1 MAESAPRPWTWYL
14 TPRPLF
20 SGNNHVALL
29 RGATELLPAL
39 CAAIHGARHEVW
51 LASYILHHDPQ
62 VLTVVQALEGAAR
75 RGVRVRIVVDGFG
88 SKQSMTTLEPRLS
101 AAGVAVGLFRPIDRW
116 THWFQPSQLRRMHM
130 KVAVIDSEEGFIGGI
145 NLIDDHLDLNHG
157 PSHAP
162 RLDFAVA
169 VRGPVVASM
178 EQAVRAM
185 WLRAWFGQDWREEL
199 RELMR
204 GANRLQ
210 QIQALIG
217 QMRLTGWRRPSDGH
231 LLAPVRAALVVRDN
245 LRQRRTI
252 ERTYVEVLRSARQRI
267 WLVSP
272 YFFPGREFRKV
283 ICDAARRGVD
293 VRLLLQGKLDYRLA
307 GWAAKVL
314 YDELLHAGVK
324 IFEYTPAFLHA
335 KVALVDDDWATV
347 GSSNIDPLSL
357 LLNLEA
363 NLIVSDT
370 VFNARL
376 AAELHLAHA
385 ASHPVNPAEQLTHH
399 WLGRLRNGLG
409 RALVTWIASIYLR
422 IAGAQPSRRKRS
434 S

>member
-1 MAESAPRPWTWYL
+1 MSDTPPRPWTWYL
-14 TPRPLF
+14 VPRPLF
-20 SGNNHVALL
+20 SGDNQVELL

-39 CAAIHGARHEVW
+39 CEAIQGARHEVW
-51 LASYILHHDPQ
+51 LASYILHNDPS
-62 VLTVVQALEGAAR
+62 VVRVVDALEEAAR

-88 SKQSMTTLEPRLS
+88 TKQSLAALEPRLS
-101 AAGVAVGLFRPIDRW
+101 AAGVAVGIFRPLDRW
-116 THWFQPSQLRRMHM
+116 THWFQPGQLRRMHM
-130 KVAVIDSEEGFIGGI
+130 KVAVVDGERGFIGGI
-145 NLIDDHLDLNHG
+145 NLIDDHHDLSHG
-157 PSHAP
+157 LSETP

-217 QMRLTGWRRPSDGH
+217 QMRLTGWRRPSDEH
-231 LLAPVRAALVVRDN
+231 SLRPVRAALVVRDN

-293 VRLLLQGKLDYRLA
+293 VRLLLQGKIDYPLA
-307 GWAAKVL
+307 GLAAKVL
-314 YDELLHAGVK
+314 YDELLHAGIH

-335 KVALVDDDWATV
+335 KVALVDEDWATV

-363 NLIVSDT
+363 NLIVSDA

-376 AAELHLAHA
+376 ATELRLAMTA
-385 ASHPVNPAEQLTHH
+385 AHRVDPAKQLTHR
-399 WLGRLRNGLG
+399 WLRRLRSGLG
-409 RALVTWIASIYLR
+409 RAIVTWAASVYLR
-422 IAGAQPSRRKRS
+422 IARAQPRR
-434 S
+434 

>member
-14 TPRPLF
+14 VPRPLF
-20 SGNNHVALL
+20 SGHNHVALL

-39 CAAIHGARHEVW
+39 CQAIHAAHHEVW
-51 LASYILHHDPQ
+51 LASYILHDDPL
-62 VLTVVQALEGAAR
+62 VRSVVEALEDAAR
-75 RGVRVRIVVDGFG
+75 RGVRVRIVLDGFG
-88 SKQSMTTLEPRLS
+88 AKQGLSTLEPRLS
-101 AAGVAVGLFRPIDRW
+101 AAGVAVGIFRPLERW
-116 THWFQPSQLRRMHM
+116 THWFQPGQLRRMHM
-130 KVAVIDSEEGFIGGI
+130 KMAVIDGEAGFIGGI
-145 NLIDDHLDLNHG
+145 NLIDDYHDLGHG
-157 PSHAP
+157 PSEAP

-204 GANRLQ
+204 GAHRLQ
-210 QIQALIG
+210 QIQALIS
-217 QMRLTGWRRPSDGH
+217 QMRLTGWRRPSDARH
-231 LLAPVRAALVVRDN
+231 VPPVRAALVVRDN

-252 ERTYVEVLRSARQRI
+252 ERTYIEVLRSARTRI

-272 YFFPGREFRKV
+272 YFFPGREFRHTL
-283 ICDAARRGVD
+283 CEAARRGVD
-293 VRLLLQGKLDYRLA
+293 VRLLLQGKIDYRLA
-307 GWAAKVL
+307 GWAARAL
-314 YDELLHAGVK
+314 YDELLHAGVQ

-335 KVALVDDDWATV
+335 KVALVDEDWATV

-376 AAELHLAHA
+376 ATELRLAMSA
-385 ASHPVNPAEQLTHH
+385 AHHVDPAAQLSHP

-409 RALVTWIASIYLR
+409 RKFVAWTASVYLR
-422 IAGAQPSRRKRS
+422 IGGARRKR
-434 S
+434 